1 MSDDQ
6 VDYIPLCHEL
16 NGYFDVALADLP
28 DELRERVMEAYR
40 LFSWDELDTE
50 QRRYRAEQYDQQHDP
65 GWEVNQQFAIDLLDQ
80 LHGIQ
85 REAAEWS
92 KVAVSSATDLK
103 KQQDQLQQ
111 LSVREAHFRAVVLRL
126 DERDFPK
133 YQLRRSLSLTDTQA
147 RLMSLNSTED
157 FLMSKLGASP
167 EEIAA
172 WVDMGSEAGGLD
184 AFLGNWPLEQFYFK
198 PGMSMDY
205 LGELYL
211 CRFLE
216 AQVAKFSPG
225 HRVVTGRELIE
236 NMLSSF
242 GARARAYAIAQI
254 SEGSLLDFHPTRGVT
269 DAGVY
274 TNSGFPA
281 LEEGLFFVSQVVSLS
296 RRDGWALHW
305 PKRLA
310 NVRDRLETPAQRKER
325 LAGWFDEEVRL
336 RGSRGASTRVAERER
351 VTRQVI
357 ERILKR
363 D

>member
-1 MSDDQ
+1 MSDDK
-6 VDYIPLCHEL
+6 VDYIPLCEEL

-28 DELRERVMEAYR
+28 DELRERVIAAYR

-50 QRRYRAEQYDQQHDP
+50 RRRYRAEQYDQQHDP
-65 GWEVNQQFAIDLLDQ
+65 GWEVNQQFTIDLLDQ

-85 REAAEWS
+85 REIGVWS
-92 KVAVSSATDLK
+92 KLAALSASDQK
-103 KQQDQLQQ
+103 EQQDQLQA
-111 LSVREAHFRAVVLRL
+111 LKAREAHVLAIVERL
-126 DERDFPK
+126 DTRSFPK
-133 YQLRRSLSLTDTQA
+133 YQPRRRLSLTDAQA

-198 PGMSMDY
+198 PGMGMDY

-216 AQVAKFSPG
+216 AQVAKFSPS

-254 SEGSLLDFHPTRGVT
+254 SEGSLLDFHPTKGVT

-281 LEEGLFFVSQVVSLS
+281 LEEGLFFVSQVIALS
-296 RRDGWALHW
+296 RRDGWVLHW

-310 NVRDRLETPAQRKER
+310 NVRGRLESPAQRKER
-325 LAGWFDEEVRL
+325 LAGWFDEEVLL
-336 RGSRGASTRVAERER
+336 RGSRGASSRVAEREG
-351 VTRQVI
+351 VSRQII